1 MIEIRQGGKEK
12 PEEKKPEKSCENT
25 CENKPHA
32 CQPKNFRQIGTPQGK
47 QKIYIEDYVYTYLHP
62 VMERPEEMRLCV
74 LVGHVEKEED
84 YHYIFVHGAIE
95 LQNLYYAGVTPVFS
109 ERTRETIC
117 EKVQQNF
124 PGSYL
129 VGWYLDVKGNTPRLT
144 PELEHIH
151 RSFFGGRDKILLLSD
166 SLNREEKLF
175 ACDSSAVWQK
185 EGYYIYYEKNPQ
197 MQDYMIRERTKG
209 ETKIEPEKVMDA
221 ALNNYR
227 EILLKKEEAPKARQV
242 RIRYVAGFAG
252 MLMLCVLGVNML
264 NNYEKMK
271 NLENAVSVMTSRSD
285 PKHASAT
292 ESLLPY
298 TMQSGSE
305 SMTEQ
310 TTETEQ
316 PSVLVE
322 TIKGNVKKLD
332 KKQKEK
338 KKEEEKKEEK
348 TKQEPET
355 ETSPVAD
362 GLTEEPVQ
370 EETPS
375 EQTADAAAQ
384 PVLSE
389 AEQIRQQ
396 GYYIVQKGEN
406 LAAISRKI
414 YGNADMVQAIC
425 DKNGIENVDEVFA
438 EQKLVLP

>member
-1 MIEIRQGGKEK
+1 MIEIRQGGKEQSV
-12 PEEKKPEKSCENT
+12 EKKPEGSCDNT
-25 CENKPHA
+25 GENKPHA

-84 YHYIFVHGAIE
+84 YHYIFVHGAVE

-197 MQDYMIRERTKG
+197 MQDYMIRERAKG
-209 ETKIEPEKVMDA
+209 ETKIEPEKVMDE

-227 EILLKKEEAPKARQV
+227 EILLKKEETPKTRQG
-242 RIRYVAGFAG
+242 RIWYAAGFAG
-252 MLMLCVLGVNML
+252 VLVLCVLGVNML

-271 NLENAVSVMTSRSD
+271 NLENAVSVMTNQSD

-298 TMQSGSE
+298 TTQAESE
-305 SMTEQ
+305 RMTEQ

-316 PSVLVE
+316 PAKCVTTLTSSA
-322 TIKGNVKKLD
+322 
-332 KKQKEK
+332 
-338 KKEEEKKEEK
+338 
-348 TKQEPET
+348 
-355 ETSPVAD
+355 ETSALSDAFPSCSPQRESLSLKIPD
-362 GLTEEPVQ
+362 LTRM
-370 EETPS
+370 
-375 EQTADAAAQ
+375 
-384 PVLSE
+384 L
-389 AEQIRQQ
+389 
-396 GYYIVQKGEN
+396 
-406 LAAISRKI
+406 
-414 YGNADMVQAIC
+414 
-425 DKNGIENVDEVFA
+425 
-438 EQKLVLP
+438 

>member
-1 MIEIRQGGKEK
+1 MIEIRQGGKEQ
-12 PEEKKPEKSCENT
+12 PGEKKPEETCDNT

-84 YHYIFVHGAIE
+84 YHYIFVHGAVE

-209 ETKIEPEKVMDA
+209 ETKIEPEKVVDE

-227 EILLKKEEAPKARQV
+227 EILLKKEEAPKARLG
-242 RIRYVAGFAG
+242 RIRYATGFAG
-252 MLMLCVLGVNML
+252 MLVLCVLGINML

-271 NLENAVSVMTSRSD
+271 NLENAVSVMTNQSD

-298 TMQSGSE
+298 TTQSETE

-322 TIKGNVKKLD
+322 TIKGNVRKLD
-332 KKQKEK
+332 EKKQEEK
-338 KKEEEKKEEK
+338 KEDKKEEK

-362 GLTEEPVQ
+362 GVTEEPVQ
-370 EETPS
+370 EETPV
-375 EQTADAAAQ
+375 EQAVDPAAQ
-384 PVLSE
+384 PVFSE
-389 AEQIRQQ
+389 AEQIQQQ

-438 EQKLVLP
+438 EQQLVLP